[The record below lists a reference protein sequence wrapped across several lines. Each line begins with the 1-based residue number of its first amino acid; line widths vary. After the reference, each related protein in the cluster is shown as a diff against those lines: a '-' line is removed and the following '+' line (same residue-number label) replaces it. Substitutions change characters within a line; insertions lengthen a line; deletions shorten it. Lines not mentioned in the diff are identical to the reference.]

1 MDRQQGWHMDDTK
14 EIGAHADVDT
24 ISIPSLTI
32 ENLDSMLTSLTTH
45 PVDTFSTA
53 DYSNITIGGGAIGSG
68 YTIGSGGTSANAI
81 WTTNNTS
88 AIGQVY
94 TIGPNTQSWS
104 DLSTTGGL
112 YTQSNS
118 GKISIRGEQADI
130 DINGK
135 SMLQWMQKVEERL
148 NILTP
153 NPDMEKDWDDL
164 RKLGE
169 RYRKLEKK
177 CKEKAEM
184 WNKLKSMPPP
194 KVR

>member
-1 MDRQQGWHMDDTK
+1 MDDTK
-14 EIGAHADVDT
+14 EIGAIGASYDVDS
-24 ISIPSLTI
+24 ISIAPLTTSD
-32 ENLDSMLTSLTTH
+32 LDSMLMTSASADTLSTTLGTL
-45 PVDTFSTA
+45 DSL
-53 DYSNITIGGGAIGSG
+53 SLGSITIGNGSTG
-68 YTIGSGGTSANAI
+68 YTIGSGTHSNVT
-81 WTTNNTS
+81 WTTGTTTS

-94 TIGPNTQSWS
+94 TIGPNTQSWGDIS
-104 DLSTTGGL
+104 VAGGL
-112 YTQSNS
+112 YTQGNS
-118 GKISIRGEQADI
+118 GKISIQGENADI

-153 NPDMEKDWDDL
+153 NSELEKDWDDL

-184 WNKLKSMPPP
+184 WKKLKSMPAP
-194 KVR
+194 KVN

>member
-1 MDRQQGWHMDDTK
+1 MDDTK

-24 ISIPSLTI
+24 ITFPSLTT
-32 ENLDSMLTSLTTH
+32 ETLDSMLASITTS
-45 PVDTFSTA
+45 PVDTLSTV
-53 DYSNITIGGGAIGSG
+53 DFSNIKIGGVVGSG
-68 YTIGSGGTSANAI
+68 YTIGSGGTGANAV

-94 TIGPNTQSWS
+94 TIGPNTQSWGDIS
-104 DLSTTGGL
+104 VAGGL
-112 YTQSNS
+112 YTQGNS
-118 GKISIRGEQADI
+118 GKISIQGENADI